1 MQYGASESPMPV
13 RIKLSNPM
21 PENNGGIFK
30 LHIHEAKLYRDTEFM
45 GHMDPFV
52 LVEVTPEN
60 KEYRTKVLN
69 DAGKNP
75 SWDEILEIPIA
86 SLKDTKFKI
95 TCYDE
100 DIMMNDFVGQHV
112 FSASELL
119 ANGATPTWY
128 DLEFEN
134 KQSAEIMLSCEFI
147 MEQSKTKT
155 S

>member
-1 MQYGASESPMPV
+1 
-13 RIKLSNPM
+13 
-21 PENNGGIFK
+21 
-30 LHIHEAKLYRDTEFM
+30 
-45 GHMDPFV
+45 MDPFV
-52 LVEVTPEN
+52 MVEVTPEK

-75 SWDEILEIPIA
+75 TWDDIIEIPIA
-86 SLKDTKFKI
+86 SLKDTNFKI

-112 FSASELL
+112 FSAADLL
-119 ANGATPTWY
+119 KNGMTSTWY

-147 MEQSKTKT
+147 AEQSNNKT
-155 S
+155 SLASHLFSK